1 MLYPNEALKRALESL
16 NADQR
21 EAFAND
27 FAAGTFTKSSEESP
41 YEAIAMGYE
50 LAQNTNFDPVQ
61 VAEVKGTHGSTYYF
75 VSGTEEAA
83 LAAVQTCREMNPSE
97 V

>member
-1 MLYPNEALKRALESL
+1 MLYPSEAFKRALESL

-21 EAFAND
+21 EAFAED
-27 FAAGTFTKSSEESP
+27 FAAGTFTVGSEESL
-41 YEAIAMGYE
+41 YEVFSIGYE

-61 VAEVKGTHGSTYYF
+61 VAEVKGTLGSTYYF
-75 VSGTEEAA
+75 ITGTEEAA
-83 LAAVQTCREMNPSE
+83 LAAVQSCREMNSSE